1 MNSLVVSEKEG
12 IRVTSVE
19 LVDLINRF
27 RKEEGNETEK
37 RHSDLLASIK
47 VETDALERVGIGQRN
62 FSLTSY
68 VDKQNKKR
76 PCYSMNKA
84 GALQLLNKE
93 SAVVRYKTAQHIEK
107 LEKQVNKRGLPTT
120 YKQALVELLAQVEE
134 NEKLN
139 EKIEYQQPLVDL
151 AENRI
156 DKKGCFSIT
165 DATKSLGLKKG
176 NITRWAKGE
185 GYIHKVLAEV
195 NKAGEGYFKV
205 YSTDGKHN
213 AIGITEAGLRLIKK
227 YINEVR
233 LS

>member
-37 RHSDLLASIK
+37 QHNHLMRDIRNEIE
-47 VETDALERVGIGQRN
+47 VLERAGIGQSN
-62 FSLTSY
+62 FGQSSY
-68 VDKQNKKR
+68 INSQGKMQ
-76 PCYSMNKA
+76 PCYFMNKA
-84 GALQLLNKE
+84 GALQMLNKE

>member
-19 LVDLINRF
+19 LVDLINTF
-27 RKEEGNETEK
+27 RKEEGNTVEK
-37 RHSDLLASIK
+37 EHNDLMKSIRK
-47 VETDALERVGIGQRN
+47 EIELLECAGINQGN
-62 FSLTSY
+62 FSLVTY
-68 VDKQNKKR
+68 VDKKGETR

-84 GALQLLNKE
+84 GALQMLNKE

-107 LEKQVNKRGLPTT
+107 LEKQAKKPGLPTT